1 MGAPFEH
8 RPVEHRHAHPPHPVA
23 APIAHVT
30 RGSATAPLDLAPL
43 ARIIDA
49 DGASPAA
56 CREALATGRDAVHAA
71 FEQGVPARHLL
82 AGRTAVVD
90 LVLTRLWVAEG
101 ERFDGLALVA
111 VGGYGRAELHPHSD
125 IDLAI
130 LLPAD
135 ASVSE
140 RARERRDA
148 ALSRWLTALWDLQL
162 QIGHSVRTV
171 AESAREAEADLS
183 VITNLMESRHITGDA
198 TLLAAVREAIAP
210 ERMWNGS
217 DFFYAKLAERQARH
231 RRFGANAYRLE
242 PDVKQSEG
250 GLRDIQTVAWVCQR
264 HFGRQTGTTS
274 ELAPLVDEGLLEA
287 GELERL
293 TDGLELLWQVRYLL
307 HHYADRTED
316 RLLFDYQRRIAHAL
330 GHDETS
336 GPGNA
341 DIEALMQRYYR
352 TVISLQRL
360 TDICLQGIG
369 GILSSVTAASDI
381 VPISTRFQLRN
392 GFLEATSSTVFLH
405 YPGALLELFLVFAR
419 TPEALG
425 VHSHTVRLI
434 RTHLKLINHRFR
446 SDPAMRALFVSIFRE
461 PLKLTRTV
469 RLMNH
474 YGVLAAYLPAFDAIV
489 GRMQYDLFHI
499 YTVDEHTLHVIRNL
513 RRFVLREHAD
523 ELPLC
528 SGIAAELERPH
539 LLYLIGLFHD
549 IAKGRGG
556 DHSELGAGDIAR
568 FAVDHGFDEHD
579 TELMRWTVHHHLA
592 MSMTAQRRDIDDP
605 DVQLE
610 FAQLVGNRERLDFL
624 FLLSV
629 ADIRATNPQL
639 WNSFKQSLLQ
649 ALYRHA
655 RLILER
661 GLDTPLPR
669 ATVIANRRAKTRTL
683 IDPRLADD
691 PRVERLWES
700 LGDDYLSQYQ
710 GADIA
715 RHTALLLAN
724 AEQAGPLVWLGAAP
738 VRGAA
743 ELLIHAPDD
752 DALFAL
758 IATVLESLRLNVLS
772 ATLGTTAEGWAL
784 DTFDLLEHDGALIDE
799 PHRIEQIRDALHDA
813 LSCDAR
819 LPPMPAQRPS
829 RRLRHFAVATT
840 VHFADRDDN
849 LTELRIDAADR
860 PGVLSTIGRIL
871 LDAGVAVHS
880 ARITTLG
887 ERIDDVF
894 FISDGRGRAIDGAR
908 TRDALRDA
916 LVQRL

>member
-1 MGAPFEH
+1 VS
-8 RPVEHRHAHPPHPVA
+8 RC
-23 APIAHVT
+23 
-30 RGSATAPLDLAPL
+30 SATPPLDLAPL
-43 ARIIDA
+43 ARIVDA
-49 DGASPAA
+49 GAASPAV
-56 CREALATGRDAVHAA
+56 CLQALTAGSEAVHAA

-101 ERFDGLALVA
+101 EAFAGLALVA

-130 LLPAD
+130 LLPDEPPAGD
-135 ASVSE
+135 A
-140 RARERRDA
+140 ARTRRDA
-148 ALSRWLTALWDLQL
+148 ALSRWLTALWDLKL
-162 QIGHSVRTV
+162 SIGHSVRTV
-171 AESAREAEADLS
+171 AESAREAAADLT
-183 VITNLMESRHITGDA
+183 VITNLMEARHLAGDP
-198 TLLAAVREAIAP
+198 TLLEAVGRAIAP
-210 ERMWNGS
+210 DNMWNGS
-217 DFFYAKLAERQARH
+217 DFFHAKLAERQAR
-231 RRFGANAYRLE
+231 RQRFGANAYRLE
-242 PDVKQSEG
+242 PDVKESEG
-250 GLRDIQTVAWVCQR
+250 GLRDIQTIAWVCQR
-264 HFGRQTGTTS
+264 HFGHRPGSVS
-274 ELAPLVDEGLLEA
+274 ELAPLVDEGLLEP

-307 HHYADRTED
+307 HHYAGRCED

-330 GHDETS
+330 GHDSSAGPDAQAGQS

-369 GILSSVTAASDI
+369 GILSGITAASDI
-381 VPISTRFQLRN
+381 VPINARFQMRN
-392 GFLEATSSTVFLH
+392 GYLEATSDEVFLH
-405 YPGALLELFLVFAR
+405 YPGALLEVFLVFAR
-419 TPEALG
+419 TPEALD
-425 VHSHTVRLI
+425 VRSHTVRSI
-434 RTHLKLINHRFR
+434 RAHLKLINTRFR
-446 SDPAMRALFVSIFRE
+446 SDPAMRALFVSIFRQ
-461 PLKLTRTV
+461 PVKLVRTI
-469 RLMNH
+469 RLMNRF
-474 YGVLAAYLPAFDAIV
+474 GVLAAYLPAFDAIV

-513 RRFVLREHAD
+513 RRFTVPEHAG

-528 SGIAAELERPH
+528 SDIAMALERPH

-568 FAVDHGFDEHD
+568 FAVDHGFDADE

-605 DVQLE
+605 DVQLA
-610 FAQLVGNRERLDFL
+610 FAQLVGTQERLDFL

-661 GLDTPLPR
+661 GLDTPLPK

-683 IDPRLADD
+683 IDPALADD
-691 PRVERLWES
+691 PRVEALWVS
-700 LGDDYLSQYQ
+700 LGDDYLGQYQ
-710 GADIA
+710 AADIA

-724 AEQAGPLVWLGAAP
+724 DQRAGPLVWLGAAP

-784 DTFDLLEHDGALIDE
+784 DTFDLLEHDGVLIDD
-799 PHRIEQIRDALHDA
+799 PHRIEQIRDALHFA

-829 RRLRHFAVATT
+829 RRLKHFAVATT
-840 VHFADRDDN
+840 VHFAERDDD
-849 LTELRIDAADR
+849 LTEVRIDAADR
-860 PGVLSTIGRIL
+860 PGVLSTIGRAL

-894 FISDGRGRAIDGAR
+894 FVSDGRGNAIDDPA